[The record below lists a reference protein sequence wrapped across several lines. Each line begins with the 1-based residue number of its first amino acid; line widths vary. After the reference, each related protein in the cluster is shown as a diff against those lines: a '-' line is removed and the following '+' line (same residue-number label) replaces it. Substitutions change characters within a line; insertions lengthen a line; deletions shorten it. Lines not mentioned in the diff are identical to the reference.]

1 MRVDD
6 PAGAEFQADDVMIV
20 FDLKCEK
27 AHVFEAWFPDS
38 AAFER
43 QRKKAQ
49 VTCPVCGATKVEK
62 ALMAPNI
69 SASRDRQAAR
79 EAAVAST
86 AMQELIKLRRHV
98 EAHAEYVGPKFA
110 EEALKIHFG
119 ETEKRGIY
127 GEATKDEAAGLRE
140 EGVEVAQIPWVP
152 LPDN

>member
-1 MRVDD
+1 
-6 PAGAEFQADDVMIV
+6 MIV
-20 FDLKCEK
+20 FDLRCEK

-49 VTCPVCGATKVEK
+49 VSCPVCGATKVEK

-69 SASRDRQAAR
+69 ASARDKDAAR
-79 EAAVAST
+79 ETAEAAKV
-86 AMQELIKLRRHV
+86 MQELVKLRRHV

-110 EEALKIHFG
+110 DEARKIHYG

-127 GEATKDEAAGLRE
+127 GEATKDEAKTLRD
-140 EGVEVAQIPWVP
+140 EGVEVSEIPWVP